1 MSVKAVRAHHIAI
14 SKPASSF
21 DFAKAVVWLAAACLP
36 WAALYLIGR
45 HVL

>member
-1 MSVKAVRAHHIAI
+1 MSVKAARSSYIAG

-21 DFAKAVVWLAAACLP
+21 DIAKAVVWLAAACLP
-36 WAALYLIGR
+36 WAALFLIGQ